1 MANSWKQIFSW
12 RLKLILLAGG
22 ILGLAVAGFGYYVS
36 QMDDSPNGTTPL
48 SWGFKTKSQG
58 VPEFF
63 RVDGNMPMKT
73 TAAALSLPSIDRITT
88 KETEFALFA
97 LG

>member
-12 RLKLILLAGG
+12 RLKLILLIGG
-22 ILGLAVAGFGYYVS
+22 MLGIAVAGFSFYVAK
-36 QMDDSPNGTTPL
+36 MDDSPNGTSPL
-48 SWGFKTKSQG
+48 SWGFKSKSQG

-63 RVDGNMPMKT
+63 RVDENIPMKNT
-73 TAAALSLPSIDRITT
+73 SAALSLPSIDRITT